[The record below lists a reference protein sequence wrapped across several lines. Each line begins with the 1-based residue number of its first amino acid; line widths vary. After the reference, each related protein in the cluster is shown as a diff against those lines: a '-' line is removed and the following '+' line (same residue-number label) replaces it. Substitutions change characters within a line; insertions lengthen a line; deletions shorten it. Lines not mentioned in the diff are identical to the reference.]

1 MKMPSTIS
9 KRPGGN
15 GTPATSPSPNGAE
28 VPPPTFAV
36 NSPIRQRQPR
46 WVLLLGVAL
55 VIVAVLAVVYVVN
68 NMRETSQVL
77 VMAKPVQQGQ
87 TISAGDLK
95 TAEINSDSG
104 LAAVPQGQQSQV
116 VGRVAAVPLSAGT
129 VLNPSDVTV
138 GLIPGPEQ
146 SLVGITVSQ
155 DKMPAA
161 ELVAGDIIRLVDT
174 PRDQDDSPAQG
185 PITTEAQVV
194 STRLIPEQRM
204 TTIDVLVPQGEASWV
219 SARAA
224 THRVGV
230 VLDSRKR

>member
-15 GTPATSPSPNGAE
+15 GTPATSPPSNGAE